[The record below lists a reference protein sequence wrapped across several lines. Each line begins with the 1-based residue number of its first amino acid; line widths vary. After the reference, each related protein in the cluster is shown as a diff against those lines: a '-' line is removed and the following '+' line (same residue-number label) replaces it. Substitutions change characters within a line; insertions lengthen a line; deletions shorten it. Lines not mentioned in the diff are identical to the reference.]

1 MRPQIL
7 HQLDYTGE
15 LLQYF
20 TGSITT
26 TTATKTYAASSIQAG
41 LSVGDK
47 VFFAGFSNAD
57 SNGIKTIAT
66 LGTNE
71 LTVSETIGTGE
82 SGVTA
87 TLSQEYQGAWVNV
100 DSWAALTG
108 TINTSG
114 AAIIYIDQSGD
125 KTNVDYTSTWA
136 VTAATALSYS
146 VETIAKYGR
155 MRVRTN
161 AADQTIMRAY
171 LFGRSVS

>member
-1 MRPQIL
+1 MRPQII

-26 TTATKTYAASSIQAG
+26 TTATKTYAATNIQAG

-47 VFFAGFSNAD
+47 VYFGGFSNAD
-57 SNGIKTIAT
+57 SNGLKTIAT

-87 TLSQEYQGAWVNV
+87 TLNQEYVGSWVNV
-100 DSWAALTG
+100 DSWAVLTAL
-108 TINTSG
+108 INTSG

-125 KTNVDYTSTWA
+125 KTNVDYTSTWN
-136 VTAATALSYS
+136 VSAATAAAYS
-146 VETIAKYGR
+146 VETLVKYGR

-171 LFGRSVS
+171 FNGRAVS